1 MKTKPNILDWN
12 RLNLASSLNVFR
24 VHTTGLE
31 IVQLE
36 PFCRHWERDKKT
48 IRLIRPTHISTKH
61 LLSVLIK
68 RLLNSKLLSG
78 ISDSNTQ
85 HQAKFLTFILHLLV
99 QSLITICQDYFRC
112 LYGTF
117 LWASQE
123 GKVVNWQNCF
133 FLVGQMKE
141 SHIGAFLF
149 LCWAAKSF

>member
-1 MKTKPNILDWN
+1 MPAIDTCEGTFLWHHDKPTVVISMKTKPNIMDWN

-85 HQAKFLTFILHLLV
+85 HQAKFLTFLSSSSCTKLNHDI
-99 QSLITICQDYFRC
+99 I
-112 LYGTF
+112 
-117 LWASQE
+117 
-123 GKVVNWQNCF
+123 GKVHSRVSPRPARF
-133 FLVGQMKE
+133 
-141 SHIGAFLF
+141 
-149 LCWAAKSF
+149 